1 LPASH
6 KKAMRAVE
14 FCRTKELGG
23 HLDRCDA
30 CGFEH
35 PSYNSC
41 RNRHCPKCQSL
52 AKARWLE
59 KQTAELLPVG
69 YFHLVFTLPHEL
81 NRLILANKK
90 ESLALLFKAASETLL
105 EFGRRRFKGT
115 VGIIAVLHTWDQT
128 LRDHFSSSLSGSC
141 RCAFIGSKPLDQ
153 CAAKLPVPGQ
163 GSEPGVSWK
172 ISRAVMAG
180 PAKRKSRR
188 HGQRNQSLTPKELDR
203 LCEKTFRF
211 APDRP
216 TRQDPKWIRVAE
228 LWDDDMY
235 RQLRRNLD
243 GSRHADRRE
252 ARFELLRRIL
262 DYEIPVVR
270 MVDHSFD
277 DAVKAFT
284 RINTLGVRLKK
295 EDIESAQVAARHS
308 GFIADEV
315 TLFLDR
321 IRKHQGFNRL
331 NVMHLFRAC
340 AFVATPDG
348 RNRTPLHELERR
360 DVLAAWK
367 ATEKATEQAIGLIRS
382 ELGLVNMDIL
392 WSGSLVVPL
401 IAVCATRSPRQRDPK
416 ELAGW
421 LALAGLCHRY
431 SGSSETALDQDLR
444 ACRSQDAVG
453 ALLTNLRT
461 VRTSLL
467 AEPKDFAGSLAD
479 RSGLLALYVACMN
492 RGVLDFYTGAKVIL
506 QSNVDRH
513 HILPRAQFAEEIR
526 STADNIANMAFIAGD
541 VNKSIGQAGPEVY
554 LAKVKTRVL
563 QSQCIPIDSA
573 LWRIDQAD
581 VFWQARRE
589 LLAESFNEYVRE
601 ALPQRRI

>member
-1 LPASH
+1 MATEPRLEHQTFKVKQLVEDYRAGRIVIPEFQREYVWKRS
-6 KKAMRAVE
+6 KA
-14 FCRTKELGG
+14 
-23 HLDRCDA
+23 
-30 CGFEH
+30 
-35 PSYNSC
+35 P
-41 RNRHCPKCQSL
+41 
-52 AKARWLE
+52 
-59 KQTAELLPVG
+59 
-69 YFHLVFTLPHEL
+69 
-81 NRLILANKK
+81 RLIDSLYRGFPISSLLLWQSTEEARARRRDPRPVRSALMNWLIDGQQRVITLSRTMNGDEDIDVVFHPEQEEFRLAN
-90 ESLALLFKAASETLL
+90 AA
-105 EFGRRRFKGT
+105 
-115 VGIIAVLHTWDQT
+115 
-128 LRDHFSSSLSGSC
+128 
-141 RCAFIGSKPLDQ
+141 
-153 CAAKLPVPGQ
+153 
-163 GSEPGVSWK
+163 
-172 ISRAVMAG
+172 
-180 PAKRKSRR
+180 
-188 HGQRNQSLTPKELDR
+188 
-203 LCEKTFRF
+203 
-211 APDRP
+211 
-216 TRQDPKWIRVAE
+216 TRQDPNWIRVAE

-315 TLFLDR
+315 TPFLDR

-421 LALAGLCHRY
+421 LALAALCHRY

-492 RGVLDFYTGAKVIL
+492 RGVLDFYTDAKVIL

-563 QSQCIPIDSA
+563 QSQCIPTDSA